1 MKAKGKNVSNLR
13 VDNRRLILEYLNEV
27 GESSR
32 IKIAK
37 ELGLTKA
44 SLTIMVNQMMEEGIV
59 VETGEV
65 DTGRV
70 GRKEVHIA
78 INPEYGKVL
87 GISLEK
93 NVIDVTLA
101 DIKADVIDHCEC
113 NTENYLDRLNSILE
127 NNGDIK
133 LIGITYVGN
142 DKKQAKELAAYLQE
156 KLLIPIFIEHNVAA
170 LTEAHHYIS
179 HAKDFI
185 FIPGPYFI
193 KIKSFISHAK
203 DFIFIKYGP
212 GIGSAVVLNGDL
224 IENIESGIGNVIVG
238 EDRLEDLISYKAFEN
253 RFDVNAN
260 DSISSKVI
268 SDIIATN
275 ATFKKEVVSAIK
287 IVMRALRNA
296 SEFIGVKKVVIYG
309 YVLNQEQIFDEILKV
324 NNGYLDISLTPLV
337 DNKISIGAVYHALYQ
352 GFLSKGGI
360 I

>member
-44 SLTIMVNQMMEEGIV
+44 SLTIMVNQMIEEKIV
-59 VETGEV
+59 VEIGEV

-78 INPEYGKVL
+78 INQNYGKVL

-101 DIKADVIDHCEC
+101 DMKAGVVDHCEC
-113 NTENYLDRLNSILE
+113 NTGNYISKLDQIIEGNK
-127 NNGDIK
+127 DVK

-142 DKKQAKELAAYLQE
+142 NKNQAEELATHIRK
-156 KLLIPIFIEHNVAA
+156 KLLVPIFIEHNVAA

-179 HAKDFI
+179 HSKN
-185 FIPGPYFI
+185 
-193 KIKSFISHAK
+193 
-203 DFIFIKYGP
+203 FIFIKYGP
-212 GIGSAVVLNGDL
+212 GIGSAVVLNGKL
-224 IENIESGIGNVIVG
+224 VKNIESGIGNVLV
-238 EDRLEDLISYKAFEN
+238 EDERLEDLISYNAFRE
-253 RFDVNAN
+253 RFAVYGNEEV
-260 DSISSKVI
+260 SSDEVSK
-268 SDIIATN
+268 IIETDKRFRSEMI
-275 ATFKKEVVSAIK
+275 TSIK
-287 IVMRALRNA
+287 IAMEAIRNA

-309 YVLNQEQIFDEILKV
+309 YVLNQNNIFEEILKA
-324 NNGYLDISLTPLV
+324 NNGYLNISLTPLV
-337 DNKISIGAVYHALYQ
+337 NNKISIGAVYHALYQ

>member
-185 FIPGPYFI
+185 FI
-193 KIKSFISHAK
+193 
-203 DFIFIKYGP
+203 KYGP